1 VGRVGSGTTGASRG
15 RAWLGRCRPGRSGSS
30 AGEAV
35 WGGSGVRRGQGGTDQ
50 GGWGWAPPV
59 RGRVKRQREEQL
71 MVAARGAIQRVE
83 EMREREKR
91 GKERV
96 GPGILAYVCRADTSA
111 DKRKRAG
118 LRGGYGT
125 LCSLATRQT

>member
-1 VGRVGSGTTGASRG
+1 
-15 RAWLGRCRPGRSGSS
+15 
-30 AGEAV
+30 
-35 WGGSGVRRGQGGTDQ
+35 
-50 GGWGWAPPV
+50 
-59 RGRVKRQREEQL
+59 
-71 MVAARGAIQRVE
+71 MAAAHGAIQRVE

-96 GPGILAYVCRADTSA
+96 GPGILAYVRRADTSA